1 MATGPRHFSRG
12 AILKYSPPF
21 HRTNGFLPVL
31 LALVALAVIPLILT
45 DTYVRHTLIL
55 VFIYAILASN
65 WDISLG
71 LGGVVNFAHMAF
83 FAIGLYSYGI
93 AAKII
98 GIDPWIALVLAPV
111 LAIVFAALL
120 AIPILRLEGIY
131 VILVTIAAAQLL
143 LQIVVSQSDYTGGT
157 SGMVLL
163 PRLTLGDYRLSS
175 DGRIGYF
182 YLALLLL
189 AVSTVFLYK
198 LERSALGRAI
208 KALRDNKYYAI
219 ARGVS
224 EGRIRLLTLCASALF
239 PGLAG
244 GFYGAYLRVASPDV
258 FGLGFLTVTL
268 SILLLG
274 GISTIWGSLIAAF
287 VITILAQMLGDYGS
301 WRSIII
307 ALLIIAVVVIYPG
320 GLFAALQE
328 AWGASNRF
336 KTNMMASYRR
346 RTGKSERAGLMGVE
360 DRLVETSHGKVSVC
374 DTETGEKAIL
384 FIHGNSSCKEVFRHQ
399 FEAFRNDYRVVA
411 LDLPGHGVS
420 PNGDPEDDYNVE
432 AYAEIVRELV
442 EKLKLGNPVIF
453 GWSLGG
459 YVGLEYAASGG
470 SVSALAIC
478 GTSPVNKYPD
488 DMPRGYIA
496 TPHMELAGKRFH
508 SPSEKTAY
516 ATHTIGME
524 RGLEPL
530 LWQAVWRT
538 DGQAREQAFAK
549 LKTID
554 WPRQTRLMRDGG
566 IPFAM
571 INGPAD
577 PFINHDYCRSLPYG
591 NIWQGGPQDVAQ
603 AGHAPFLE
611 DPETF
616 NAMLSQFLHHVEV
629 LDQGAASSGG

>member
-1 MATGPRHFSRG
+1 M
-12 AILKYSPPF
+12 KYAPPF

-31 LALVALAVIPLILT
+31 VSFVVLALLPLVLPE
-45 DTYVRHTLIL
+45 TYVRHTLIL

-71 LGGVVNFAHMAF
+71 LGGIVNFAHMAF
-83 FAIGLYSYGI
+83 FAIGLYSFGI
-93 AAKII
+93 LGKIV
-98 GIDPWIALVLAPV
+98 GLDPWVALILSPV
-111 LAIVFAALL
+111 LAVAFAALL

-163 PRLTLGDYRLSS
+163 PRLTIGGYKLSG
-175 DGRIGYF
+175 DGRIGFY

-189 AVSTVFLYK
+189 SVSTLFLYK
-198 LERSALGRAI
+198 LQRSSFGRAI
-208 KALRDNKYYAI
+208 RALRDNKYYAI

-224 EGRIRLLTLCASALF
+224 EGRMRLYTLCASALF

-258 FGLGFLTVTL
+258 FGLGFLTITL

-274 GISTIWGSLIAAF
+274 GISTIWGPLIAAF
-287 VITILAQMLGDYGS
+287 VITILAQVLGDYGS

-307 ALLIIAVVVIYPG
+307 ALVIIAVVVIYPG

-328 AWGASNRF
+328 GWAVFNRF
-336 KTNMMASYRR
+336 RTNATASYRR
-346 RTGKSERAGLMGVE
+346 RRGAPARKAANGAE
-360 DRLVETSHGKVSVC
+360 DRLVATRHGNVSVC
-374 DTETGEKAIL
+374 VAGEGARTIM

-399 FEAFRNDYRVVA
+399 FAEFSGDYRVVA
-411 LDLPGHGVS
+411 FDLPGHGVS
-420 PNGDPEDDYNVE
+420 PNADPEEDYSVE
-432 AYAEIVRELV
+432 AFAEIAHDLV
-442 EKLKLGNPVIF
+442 DRLDLGKPVVF

-459 YVGLEYAASGG
+459 YVALEYAARDYPLT
-470 SVSALAIC
+470 ALAIC
-478 GTSPVNKYPD
+478 GTSPVGKFPE

-508 SPSEKTAY
+508 SPHEKARY
-516 ATHTIGME
+516 AAHTIGMP
-524 RGLEPL
+524 RGAEPL
-530 LWQAVWRT
+530 VWEAVWRT
-538 DGQAREQAFAK
+538 DGMAREQVFSK
-549 LKTID
+549 LKTCN
-554 WPRQTRLMRDGG
+554 WPRQVRMLKEGTV
-566 IPFAM
+566 PFAM
-571 INGPAD
+571 INGPRD
-577 PFINHDYCRSLPYG
+577 PFINHDYCRTFGYG
-591 NIWQGGPQDVAQ
+591 NIWGGTPQNVNQ

-616 NAMLSQFLHHVEV
+616 NRMMREFLAWAEKR
-629 LDQGAASSGG
+629 